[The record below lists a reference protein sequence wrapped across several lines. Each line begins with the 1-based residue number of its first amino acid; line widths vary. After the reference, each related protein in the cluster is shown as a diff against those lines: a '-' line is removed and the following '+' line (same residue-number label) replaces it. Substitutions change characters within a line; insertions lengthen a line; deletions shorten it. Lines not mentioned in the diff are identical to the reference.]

1 MHDRGM
7 RTTIEIDE
15 TKLRRLREMAA
26 RRGEKGYSRLI
37 DEALERYLSDSGAVA
52 GDERMANLLA
62 LAGTWSDADAEE
74 VRGRIAE
81 SRKHWR

>member
-1 MHDRGM
+1 M